1 MTDDVPSRDAL
12 AALVNESASDASP
25 AERLRRAVDV
35 SRRLT
40 ERADELVEWFVSEA
54 RAAGVSWAEIGEA
67 FGTSKQAVQKR
78 YAVVGAA
85 VGLWPAHLAD
95 AARRAMERAVDAA
108 RELGNNYVGTE
119 HVLVGLVET
128 ESGLAA
134 HALAD
139 LGVTRE
145 GVLGQLPPVGEPRP
159 YEALGVMP
167 RLKRA
172 LELAGDIAARLG
184 HRQVN
189 SEHLLAAI
197 VQVPDAY
204 AVCILD
210 KLGVDAKDVRAAL
223 AARLSVDEELLVA
236 PRRRRRRRLG
246 RTAA

>member
-1 MTDDVPSRDAL
+1 MTDVPSRDAL
-12 AALVNESASDASP
+12 AALVTESGSDDSP

-35 SRRLT
+35 SSRLT
-40 ERADELVEWFVSEA
+40 ERADELVERFVSEA
-54 RAAGVSWAEIGEA
+54 RTAGVPWAEIGEA

-78 YAVVGAA
+78 YATVGATA
-85 VGLWPAHLAD
+85 GLRPAHLAD
-95 AARRAMERAVDAA
+95 AAHEAMQRAVEVTH
-108 RELGNNYVGTE
+108 ELGNNYVGTE
-119 HVLVGLVET
+119 HALVGLVET

-145 GVLGQLPPVGEPRP
+145 GVRGQLPPVGEPRP

-189 SEHLLAAI
+189 TEHLLAAI

-210 KLGVDAKDVRAAL
+210 QLGVGPKDVRGAL
-223 AARLSVDEELLVA
+223 AARLSVDEGLLAVR
-236 PRRRRRRRLG
+236 RRRRRRRLG
-246 RTAA
+246 RSPA

>member
-1 MTDDVPSRDAL
+1 MTDVPSPDAL
-12 AALVNESASDASP
+12 AGLVTESASDDSP

-40 ERADELVEWFVSEA
+40 ERADELVERFVSEA
-54 RAAGVSWAEIGEA
+54 RTAGVSWAEIGEA
-67 FGTSKQAVQKR
+67 FGTSKQAAQKR
-78 YAVVGAA
+78 YAAVGATL
-85 VGLWPAHLAD
+85 GLWPAHLAD
-95 AARRAMERAVDAA
+95 AARRAMERAVEAA
-108 RELGNNYVGTE
+108 SELGNNYVGIE
-119 HVLVGLVET
+119 HALGLVET

-134 HALAD
+134 HALTD

-159 YEALGVMP
+159 HDALGVMP

-172 LELAGDIAARLG
+172 LELASDIAARLG

-189 SEHLLAAI
+189 TEHLLAAI

-210 KLGVDAKDVRAAL
+210 KLGVGAKQVRAAV
-223 AARLSVDEELLVA
+223 AARLDVDEELLAVQ
-236 PRRRRRRRLG
+236 RRRRRRRLG
-246 RTAA
+246 RAAA

>member
-1 MTDDVPSRDAL
+1 MTDVPSGDAL
-12 AALVNESASDASP
+12 ASFVTESASDDSP
-25 AERLRRAVDV
+25 VERLRRAVDV

-40 ERADELVEWFVSEA
+40 ERADELVERFVSEA
-54 RAAGVSWAEIGEA
+54 RTAGVSWAEIGEA
-67 FGTSKQAVQKR
+67 FGTSKQAAQKR
-78 YAVVGAA
+78 YGAVGATL
-85 VGLWPAHLAD
+85 GLWPAHVAD
-95 AARRAMERAVDAA
+95 AARRAMQRAVEAA
-108 RELGNNYVGTE
+108 SELGSNYVGTE
-119 HVLVGLVET
+119 HALVGLIET

-145 GVLGQLPPVGEPRP
+145 AVLGQLPPVGEPRP
-159 YEALGVMP
+159 YDALGVMP

-189 SEHLLAAI
+189 TEHLLAAI

-210 KLGVDAKDVRAAL
+210 KLGAGARDVRAAL

-236 PRRRRRRRLG
+236 QRRRRRRRLG
-246 RTAA
+246 RAAA

>member
-1 MTDDVPSRDAL
+1 MTDVPSPDAL
-12 AALVNESASDASP
+12 AALVAESASDDSP
-25 AERLRRAVDV
+25 AERLRRAVEV
-35 SRRLT
+35 SGRLT
-40 ERADELVEWFVSEA
+40 ERADDLVERFVSEA

-67 FGTSKQAVQKR
+67 FGTSKQAAQKR
-78 YAVVGAA
+78 YAAVGATA
-85 VGLWPAHLAD
+85 VLRPAHLAD
-95 AARRAMERAVDAA
+95 AARRAMERGVEAA
-108 RELGNNYVGTE
+108 SELGNNYVGTE
-119 HVLVGLVET
+119 HALVGLVET
-128 ESGLAA
+128 EPGLAA

-159 YEALGVMP
+159 YDALGVMP

-189 SEHLLAAI
+189 TEHLLAAI

-210 KLGVDAKDVRAAL
+210 KLGVGAKDVRRAV
-223 AARLSVDEELLVA
+223 AARLEVDEDLLV
-236 PRRRRRRRLG
+236 PQRRRRRRRLG

>member
-1 MTDDVPSRDAL
+1 MKDVPSRDAL
-12 AALVNESASDASP
+12 AALVTESASDDSP

-35 SRRLT
+35 SSRLT
-40 ERADELVEWFVSEA
+40 ERADELVERFVSEA
-54 RAAGVSWAEIGEA
+54 RTAGVPWAEIGEA

-78 YAVVGAA
+78 YATVGATA
-85 VGLWPAHLAD
+85 GLRPAHLAD
-95 AARRAMERAVDAA
+95 AAHEAMQRAVEVTH
-108 RELGNNYVGTE
+108 ELGNNYVGTE
-119 HVLVGLVET
+119 HALVGLVET

-145 GVLGQLPPVGEPRP
+145 GVRGQLPPVGEPRP

-189 SEHLLAAI
+189 TEHLLAAI

-210 KLGVDAKDVRAAL
+210 QLGVGPKDVRGAL
-223 AARLSVDEELLVA
+223 AARLSVDEGLLAVR
-236 PRRRRRRRLG
+236 RRRRRRRLG
-246 RTAA
+246 RSAA